1 MKDSNILLVTIDSL
15 RPDQIINSNISSTP
29 CIDSLGDTG
38 CIFTQA
44 VSNGPNTTASFPSIL
59 TGSHSLSY
67 GPYGVLDVDESPF
80 LARILKKESYST
92 VGYHS
97 NPFLGNEQNYHVGFQ
112 YFNDLMDGSSSVTT
126 VKDRIERRLTPDSFV
141 YSLMRRAWHMFSMT
155 TGTKSYAR
163 GDSITNGAIQWL
175 ESHQSSNPFFMWL
188 HYMDVHYP
196 FDPPKQIFNE
206 LPFERPS
213 NRRVINLNGMMQERP
228 EELTSEDVQE
238 LKRLYFA
245 EARFADKQIGRLF
258 DKVGELRESENII
271 IAVTADHGE
280 AFGEHDRF
288 GHHIYPY
295 DELVRVPLIIS
306 GKNVNNRVID
316 SQMQLLDL
324 APTLLDLVGADI
336 PEAMEG
342 QSVASHLGSDC
353 QIEQQEPA
361 MFISESGKTLALRTS
376 KWKYILRST
385 TDNELL
391 FDLESD
397 SKEQNNVVSANR
409 DVAERLRH
417 AIQEYKE
424 SVDADV
430 ANIKWSDETRERLQ
444 NLGYIQQ

>member
-1 MKDSNILLVTIDSL
+1 MEGSNILLVTVDSL
-15 RPDQIINSNISSTP
+15 RPDQVINSNISSTP
-29 CIDSLGDTG
+29 RIDSLGDTG

-67 GPYGVLDVDESPF
+67 GPYGVLDLDESPF
-80 LARILKKESYST
+80 LARALKKENYDT

-112 YFNDLMDGSSSVTT
+112 DFNDLMDGSNSVTT
-126 VKDRIERRLTPDSFV
+126 IKDRIERQLDPDSFV
-141 YSLMRRAWHMFSMT
+141 YSLMRRAWHTFSMT

-163 GDSITNGAIQWL
+163 GDSISNGAIQWL
-175 ESHQSSNPFFMWL
+175 ESHQSGKPFFMWL

-196 FDPPKQIFNE
+196 FDPPKQIFNK

-213 NRRVINLNGMMQERP
+213 NRRIINLNGMMQERP
-228 EELTSEDVQE
+228 EELKPEDVQD

-245 EARFADKQIGRLF
+245 ESRFADEQIGRLF
-258 DKVGELRESENII
+258 DKVGELEESENTI

-280 AFGEHDRF
+280 AFGEHGRF
-288 GHHIYPY
+288 GHHVYPY
-295 DELVRVPLIIS
+295 DELVRVPLIVGGEPIS
-306 GKNVNNRVID
+306 NKTFD

-324 APTLLDLVGADI
+324 APTLLDLIGADV

-342 QSVASHLGSDC
+342 QSVASHLGGDC
-353 QIEQQEPA
+353 QSEQQEPA
-361 MFISESGKTLALRTS
+361 MFISESGDTFGLRTE

-385 TDNELL
+385 TDEELL

-397 SKEQNNVVSANR
+397 PKEQDNVVSANG
-409 DVAERLRH
+409 DVAGQFKNVIR
-417 AIQEYKE
+417 EYKE
-424 SVDADV
+424 SVDAEV
-430 ANIKWSDETRERLQ
+430 ANIKWSNETKERLQ
-444 NLGYIQQ
+444 NLGYLQE